1 MHLHRTDE
9 AADLEV
15 REAVVEKNVPAAEE
29 ELLLTDTQ
37 QAGHQRIQGLVQRGK
52 TDGRKLNEAH
62 DKFGR
67 DEPTYQP
74 NIDVDKQHFSDLLQF
89 YSG

>member
-1 MHLHRTDE
+1 MHLHCTDE

-37 QAGHQRIQGLVQRGK
+37 QAGHQRIQGLVQREK

-62 DKFGR
+62 DKFG
-67 DEPTYQP
+67 
-74 NIDVDKQHFSDLLQF
+74 
-89 YSG
+89 GG